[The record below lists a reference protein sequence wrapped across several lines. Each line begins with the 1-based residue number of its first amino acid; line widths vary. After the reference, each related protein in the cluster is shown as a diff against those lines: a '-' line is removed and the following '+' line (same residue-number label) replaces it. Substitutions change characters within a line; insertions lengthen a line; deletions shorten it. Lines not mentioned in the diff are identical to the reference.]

1 MTSSNPSR
9 FAYWK
14 QWLTLMV
21 LTLLVTLPGLTTLPV
36 IDRDEARFAQASV
49 QMAETGDL
57 INIQFQSEARNKKPA
72 GIYWLQAGAIKA
84 FGKTGKRAIWVQ
96 RLPSVLGALIAVL
109 ATYWGAARM
118 IGRHGAFIAASML
131 ALSTLLVFEAHIAK
145 TDAMLCGLSALCFGA
160 LAHIRH
166 GGETSAVWIFWLAL
180 GASIMIKGPVT
191 PILVLLTFITL
202 AFWERRNKWMKQLFN
217 WPAIIVFFLIWVPW
231 AIVVWRATDG
241 AFFVE
246 SLGKDFGGKV
256 ISAQEKHPGPPGY
269 YLGTIWVTFWP
280 SCLLL
285 IPGLAFAIRAVRKS
299 AQSDA
304 PVIKAMRLS
313 LAWILPYWGL
323 IEIIPTK
330 LPHYNLPL
338 FPALCVIS
346 SAAALTLMAVSE
358 FKLLRRINAVLYLI
372 ISTAIIGLVMA
383 ASVYFNDVNIGYFVI
398 GTISGLSAIIAT
410 FALWRNK
417 MKLGLITAGLSALC
431 LSIPT
436 YHFIVPGLK
445 QLRTTDQLTAF
456 LQTNGIALPRN
467 GGPHIVSP
475 DFTEPSLVY
484 HLGTKID
491 VSGKTDLLNME
502 ALKTGTIIILDN
514 LKEKAAPK
522 LAMIKIQAE
531 EQSICISTSDAV
543 KSINYSKG
551 DKVELTITRAVPCP
565 IPTALTSETLDE

>member
-1 MTSSNPSR
+1 
-9 FAYWK
+9 
-14 QWLTLMV
+14 
-21 LTLLVTLPGLTTLPV
+21 
-36 IDRDEARFAQASV
+36 
-49 QMAETGDL
+49 
-57 INIQFQSEARNKKPA
+57 
-72 GIYWLQAGAIKA
+72 
-84 FGKTGKRAIWVQ
+84 
-96 RLPSVLGALIAVL
+96 
-109 ATYWGAARM
+109 
-118 IGRHGAFIAASML
+118 
-131 ALSTLLVFEAHIAK
+131 
-145 TDAMLCGLSALCFGA
+145 
-160 LAHIRH
+160 
-166 GGETSAVWIFWLAL
+166 
-180 GASIMIKGPVT
+180 
-191 PILVLLTFITL
+191 
-202 AFWERRNKWMKQLFN
+202 
-217 WPAIIVFFLIWVPW
+217 
-231 AIVVWRATDG
+231 
-241 AFFVE
+241 
-246 SLGKDFGGKV
+246 
-256 ISAQEKHPGPPGY
+256 
-269 YLGTIWVTFWP
+269 
-280 SCLLL
+280 
-285 IPGLAFAIRAVRKS
+285 
-299 AQSDA
+299 
-304 PVIKAMRLS
+304 
-313 LAWILPYWGL
+313 
-323 IEIIPTK
+323 
-330 LPHYNLPL
+330 
-338 FPALCVIS
+338 
-346 SAAALTLMAVSE
+346 MAVSE